1 MSLRSSRNLVGVGLL
16 ALATMACSG
25 GQPAADS
32 TSGADGSAPAMT
44 IEISSSLPEDSF
56 AGVFLREFESRVEE
70 ELAGEI
76 DIELFYGGVLGS
88 EQDVLQGLKVGT
100 HQATLSASGVAEIN
114 PRTAIFD
121 LPYLFETRDDVV
133 AMMDGPAGDLLREG
147 FANEGMELLAL
158 WDNGYRVI
166 TNNVRPI
173 ETPADL
179 DGLKIRTPNSAFR
192 VEMFQT
198 LGANP
203 TPLSFSEVYSALDQG
218 VVDGQENPVNVVN
231 SALLHE
237 VQDYLS
243 ISNHVYLPTFLLF
256 SQQTLDS
263 MPEETRETL
272 TQIAIDMGDW
282 SREWG
287 ENNTVETL
295 ASLEGKIEINEV
307 DFAAFQ
313 QASQPLYTSE
323 TFTEEIGSDMIEAT
337 LASVGSRQVA
347 LDAKTD
353 SEVE

>member
-1 MSLRSSRNLVGVGLL
+1 MTLCSPRNLIGVSLL
-16 ALATMACSG
+16 TVAMTACGNPSAT
-25 GQPAADS
+25 DS
-32 TSGADGSAPAMT
+32 SSVTDDSAPVMT

-56 AGVFLREFESRVEE
+56 AGVFLREFEERVET

-133 AMMDGPAGDLLREG
+133 AMMEGPAGDLLREG
-147 FANEGMELLAL
+147 FADEGMELLAL

-179 DGLKIRTPNSAFR
+179 DGLKIRTPNSTFR

-218 VVDGQENPVNVVN
+218 VVDGQENPANVVE
-231 SALLHE
+231 SALLYE

-243 ISNHVYLPTFLLF
+243 VSNHVYLPTFLLF

-263 MPEETRETL
+263 MPDETRETL
-272 TQIAIDMGDW
+272 TQIAVDMGDW

-287 ENNTVETL
+287 ESNTVETL
-295 ASLEGKIEINEV
+295 ASLEEKIEINEV

-337 LASVGSRQVA
+337 LASMGNRKVA
-347 LDAKTD
+347 LGEESGSAA
-353 SEVE
+353 E

>member
-1 MSLRSSRNLVGVGLL
+1 MTLRYARNFAGFGML
-16 ALATMACSG
+16 ALATMACG
-25 GQPAADS
+25 
-32 TSGADGSAPAMT
+32 TSQQATDGSGSASPIA

-56 AGVFLREFESRVEE
+56 AGVFLREFEERVET
-70 ELAGEI
+70 ELAGKI

-121 LPYLFETRDDVV
+121 LPYLFESRDDVA

-147 FANEGMELLAL
+147 FADEGMELLAL

-173 ETPADL
+173 ENPADL
-179 DGLKIRTPNSAFR
+179 DGLKIRTPNSTFR

-231 SALLHE
+231 SALLYE

-263 MPEETRETL
+263 MPDDVRETL
-272 TQIAIDMGDW
+272 TQIAVEMGDW

-307 DFAAFQ
+307 DFSAFQ

-337 LASVGSRQVA
+337 LASVGGSQVA
-347 LDAKTD
+347 LETETD
-353 SEVE
+353 SASE

>member
-1 MSLRSSRNLVGVGLL
+1 MTSPRNIIGVGLL
-16 ALATMACSG
+16 ALATVACG
-25 GQPAADS
+25 GQQV
-32 TSGADGSAPAMT
+32 TDGSPSPTA

-56 AGVFLREFESRVEE
+56 AGVFLREFEERVES
-70 ELAGEI
+70 ELADEI
-76 DIELFYGGVLGS
+76 EIELFFGGVLGS

-121 LPYLFETRDDVV
+121 LPYLFESRDDVT

-147 FANEGMELLAL
+147 FADQGMELLAL

-179 DGLKIRTPNSAFR
+179 GGLKLRTPNSAFR
-192 VEMFQT
+192 VAMFQT

-218 VVDGQENPVNVVN
+218 VIDGQENPVNVVN
-231 SALLHE
+231 SALLYE

-256 SQQTLDS
+256 SEQTLTS
-263 MPEETRETL
+263 MPDDVRETL
-272 TQIAIDMGDW
+272 TQIAVDMGDW

-287 ENNTVETL
+287 ASNTVETL
-295 ASLEGKIEINEV
+295 ASLEERIEINEV
-307 DFAAFQ
+307 DFEAFQ
-313 QASQPLYTSE
+313 QKAQPLYTSDV
-323 TFTEEIGSDMIEAT
+323 FIDEIGSDMIEAT
-337 LASVGSRQVA
+337 LASLGNTQVA
-347 LDAKTD
+347 LEANASSTNAN
-353 SEVE
+353 SRLGQ

>member
-1 MSLRSSRNLVGVGLL
+1 MNLRSSRNLVGVGLL
-16 ALATMACSG
+16 TLATMACSG
-25 GQPAADS
+25 QS
-32 TSGADGSAPAMT
+32 TTNNATATDGSAPAMT

-56 AGVFLREFESRVEE
+56 AGVFLREFEERVET
-70 ELAGEI
+70 ELAGKI

-121 LPYLFETRDDVV
+121 LPYLFESRDDVA
-133 AMMDGPAGDLLREG
+133 AMMDGPAGDLLRAG
-147 FANEGMELLAL
+147 FTDEGMELLAL

-173 ETPADL
+173 ESPADL
-179 DGLKIRTPNSAFR
+179 EGLKIRTPNSTFR

-231 SALLHE
+231 SALLYE

-256 SQQTLDS
+256 SQKTLDS
-263 MPEETRETL
+263 MPDDVRETL
-272 TQIAIDMGDW
+272 TQIAVDMGDW

-287 ENNTVETL
+287 ENNAVETL

-307 DFAAFQ
+307 DFEAFR

-323 TFTEEIGSDMIEAT
+323 TFIEEIGSDMIQAT
-337 LASVGSRQVA
+337 LASVGSSPVA
-347 LDAKTD
+347 SGTKTD
-353 SEVE
+353 SEAE

>member
-1 MSLRSSRNLVGVGLL
+1 MALCSPRNLIGVGLL
-16 ALATMACSG
+16 TVAVAACGSPSAT
-25 GQPAADS
+25 D
-32 TSGADGSAPAMT
+32 TSSATDGSASAMI

-56 AGVFLREFESRVEE
+56 AGVFLREFEERVET
-70 ELAGEI
+70 ELAGQV

-133 AMMDGPAGDLLREG
+133 AMMDGPAGDLLRQG
-147 FANEGMELLAL
+147 FADEGMELLAL

-218 VVDGQENPVNVVN
+218 VVDGQENPANVVD
-231 SALLHE
+231 SALLYE

-243 ISNHVYLPTFLLF
+243 VSNHVYLPTFLLF

-263 MPEETRETL
+263 MPDETRETL
-272 TQIAIDMGDW
+272 TQIAVDMGDW

-287 ENNTVETL
+287 ENNTEETL
-295 ASLEGKIEINEV
+295 AGLEDKIAINEV

-313 QASQPLYTSE
+313 EASQPLYTSE

-337 LASVGSRQVA
+337 LASVSSNTVA
-347 LDAKTD
+347 LETSSD
-353 SEVE
+353 STAE

>member
-1 MSLRSSRNLVGVGLL
+1 MNMAVCRSRNLVGIGLL
-16 ALATMACSG
+16 AFGLTACMGESG
-25 GQPAADS
+25 EPTDIS
-32 TSGADGSAPAMT
+32 TSVTT

-56 AGVFLREFESRVEE
+56 AGVFLREFEERVES
-70 ELAGEI
+70 ELEGQI

-88 EQDVLQGLKVGT
+88 EQDVLQGLKIGT

-121 LPYLFETRDDVV
+121 LPYLFESRDDVA
-133 AMMDGPAGDLLREG
+133 AMIDSPAGDLLREG
-147 FANEGMELLAL
+147 FSDEGMELLAL

-179 DGLKIRTPNSAFR
+179 DGLRIRTPNSTFR
-192 VEMFQT
+192 VTMFET

-231 SALLHE
+231 SALLYE

-243 ISNHVYLPTFLLF
+243 VSNHVYLPTFLLF
-256 SQQTLDS
+256 SQQTLESLPDDV
-263 MPEETRETL
+263 RETL
-272 TQIAIDMGDW
+272 TEIAVEMGDW

-287 ENNTVETL
+287 ENNTQETL
-295 ASLEGKIEINEV
+295 ADLEGKIEINEV

-313 QASQPLYTSE
+313 QAAQPLYTDDL
-323 TFTEEIGSDMIEAT
+323 FTSEIGSDMIDAT
-337 LASVGSRQVA
+337 LASIGNDQVA
-347 LDAKTD
+347 FDADTS
-353 SEVE
+353 SETE

>member
-1 MSLRSSRNLVGVGLL
+1 MAVRCPRNFVGVGLL
-16 ALATMACSG
+16 ALATMACG
-25 GQPAADS
+25 GQQATDSSPA
-32 TSGADGSAPAMT
+32 TDGSSSAMT

-56 AGVFLREFESRVEE
+56 AGVFLREFEERVES

-76 DIELFYGGVLGS
+76 EIGLFFGGVLGS

-121 LPYLFETRDDVV
+121 LPYLFETRDDV
-133 AMMDGPAGDLLREG
+133 AGMMDGPAGDLLREG
-147 FANEGMELLAL
+147 FAGQGMELLAL

-179 DGLKIRTPNSAFR
+179 DGLRIRTPNSTFR

-218 VVDGQENPVNVVN
+218 VVDGQENPVNVVD
-231 SALLHE
+231 SALLYE

-256 SQQTLDS
+256 SEQTLAS
-263 MPEETRETL
+263 MPDDVRETL
-272 TQIAIDMGDW
+272 TRIAVEMGDW

-287 ENNTVETL
+287 ETNTMETL
-295 ASLEGKIEINEV
+295 ASLEEKIAINEV
-307 DFAAFQ
+307 DFQAFQ
-313 QASQPLYTSE
+313 QASQPLYTSDL
-323 TFTEEIGSDMIEAT
+323 FIEEIGSDMIEAT
-337 LASVGSRQVA
+337 LASLGNSQVA
-347 LDAKTD
+347 FDADANSKAGQ
-353 SEVE
+353 

>member
-1 MSLRSSRNLVGVGLL
+1 MTLRCPRNFIGVGLL
-16 ALATMACSG
+16 ALTTMACG
-25 GQPAADS
+25 GQPATDS
-32 TSGADGSAPAMT
+32 SAATDDSAPAMT

-56 AGVFLREFESRVEE
+56 AGVFLREFEERVET

-121 LPYLFETRDDVV
+121 LPYLFESRDDVA
-133 AMMDGPAGDLLREG
+133 AMMDGSAGDLLREG
-147 FANEGMELLAL
+147 FADEGMELLAL

-173 ETPADL
+173 ATPSDL
-179 DGLKIRTPNSAFR
+179 DGLKIRTPNSTFR
-192 VEMFQT
+192 VEMFQV

-218 VVDGQENPVNVVN
+218 VVDGQENPANVVD
-231 SALLHE
+231 SALLYE

-243 ISNHVYLPTFLLF
+243 VSNHVYLPTFLLF

-263 MPEETRETL
+263 MPDETRETL
-272 TQIAIDMGDW
+272 TQIAVDMGDW

-295 ASLEGKIEINEV
+295 AGLDGKIEINEV

-337 LASVGSRQVA
+337 LASVGTSKVA
-347 LDAKTD
+347 LETEND
-353 SEVE
+353 SAAE

>member
-1 MSLRSSRNLVGVGLL
+1 MNLRSSRNLVGVGLL
-16 ALATMACSG
+16 TLATMACSG
-25 GQPAADS
+25 QPTANNA
-32 TSGADGSAPAMT
+32 TATDGSAPAMT

-70 ELAGEI
+70 ELAGQI

-121 LPYLFETRDDVV
+121 LPYLFESRDDVA
-133 AMMDGPAGDLLREG
+133 AMMDGPAGDLLRAG

-179 DGLKIRTPNSAFR
+179 GGLKIRTPNSAFR

-231 SALLHE
+231 SALLYE

-263 MPEETRETL
+263 MPDDVRETL
-272 TQIAIDMGDW
+272 TQIAVDMGDW

-287 ENNTVETL
+287 ENNAVETL

-307 DFAAFQ
+307 DFEAFR
-313 QASQPLYTSE
+313 QASQSLYTSE
-323 TFTEEIGSDMIEAT
+323 TFTEEIGSDMIQAT
-337 LASVGSRQVA
+337 LASVGGNQVA
-347 LDAKTD
+347 SGTKTD
-353 SEVE
+353 SEAE

>member
-1 MSLRSSRNLVGVGLL
+1 MTLRCSRSFVGIGLL
-16 ALATMACSG
+16 ALATVACSA
-25 GQPAADS
+25 QQA
-32 TSGADGSAPAMT
+32 TDGSQASDSSEPAIT
-44 IEISSSLPEDSF
+44 IEVSSSLPEDSF
-56 AGVFLREFESRVEE
+56 AGVFLREFEERVES
-70 ELAGEI
+70 ELAGEV
-76 DIELFYGGVLGS
+76 DIELFFGGVLGS

-121 LPYLFETRDDVV
+121 LPYLFESREDV
-133 AMMDGPAGDLLREG
+133 AEMMDGPAGDLLREG
-147 FANEGMELLAL
+147 FEGQGMELLAL

-179 DGLKIRTPNSAFR
+179 DGLRIRTPNSTFR
-192 VEMFQT
+192 VEMFET

-231 SALLHE
+231 SALLYE

-256 SQQTLDS
+256 SEQTLAS
-263 MPEETRETL
+263 MPDDVRETL
-272 TQIAIDMGDW
+272 TAIAVEMGDW

-287 ENNTVETL
+287 EENTLETL
-295 ASLEGKIEINEV
+295 AGLEGKIEINEV
-307 DFAAFQ
+307 DFQAFQ
-313 QASQPLYTSE
+313 EAAQSLYTSDL
-323 TFTEEIGSDMIEAT
+323 FIDEIGADMIEAT
-337 LASVGSRQVA
+337 LASVGNDQVA
-347 LDAKTD
+347 SDAD
-353 SEVE
+353 ASNESE

>member
-1 MSLRSSRNLVGVGLL
+1 MTLRSPRNFIGIGLL
-16 ALATMACSG
+16 TVAVAACGSPSAT
-25 GQPAADS
+25 DS
-32 TSGADGSAPAMT
+32 SSATDGSAPAMT

-56 AGVFLREFESRVEE
+56 AGVFLREFEERVET
-70 ELAGEI
+70 ELAGQI

-133 AMMDGPAGDLLREG
+133 AMMDGPAGDLLRQG
-147 FANEGMELLAL
+147 FADEGMELLAL

-218 VVDGQENPVNVVN
+218 VVDGQENPANVVN
-231 SALLHE
+231 SALLYE

-243 ISNHVYLPTFLLF
+243 VSNHVYLPTFLLF

-263 MPEETRETL
+263 MPDETRETL
-272 TQIAIDMGDW
+272 TQIAVDMGDW

-287 ENNTVETL
+287 ENNTEETL
-295 ASLEGKIEINEV
+295 AGLEDKIAINEV
-307 DFAAFQ
+307 DFAAFRE
-313 QASQPLYTSE
+313 ASQPLYTSE

-337 LASVGSRQVA
+337 LASVGTSKVA
-347 LDAKTD
+347 LETEND
-353 SEVE
+353 SAAE